1 MTAAAAIR
9 EALHAGRLMEA
20 VDSARDALLVT
31 PDDFE
36 AAYLKALA
44 LSRLGAA
51 DAAAGL
57 LRQVL
62 DRKDVP
68 DALRA
73 EALALDGRLA
83 KDGLAGLAPEAM
95 RAQAGKACRRY
106 EEALELVPNAFAA
119 INAAS
124 LRLLSGDAANS
135 ARLSREAA
143 RLASPADHWG
153 AATLGEA
160 ALLQGDAGLARE
172 RYRQARELAGPRHGD
187 VASMRRQLRLLARCL
202 PEAQALLGE
211 IPAPTV
217 VAFTGHMVDA
227 PGRSVPRFPPDLEA
241 TVAAAIDRWLEGAGP
256 VVGYS
261 QAACGS
267 DILFLEALQRRG
279 LETNVVLPC
288 ARGDYIE
295 QSVAFAGGDWIG
307 RFERALAGAASV
319 VYATAEAYLG
329 DEVLF
334 EHASRLIDGRAV
346 LRARQLE
353 GEAGMLAVLDA
364 ASVAGAGGTYGT
376 MRDWIDGARRAD
388 VIDIAALR
396 GSPPAPEAI
405 AAAPRPVPRASRLGR
420 VIVWIVFADVRGF
433 SSLPEQHS
441 PRFAERFLGE
451 AREAMRACGTEAHTS
466 QSAGDGVYVTFGS
479 ARAAASFAIDLR
491 DRVKRVDW
499 TQFGM
504 PPDTTVRVAAHC
516 GPAYPIMCPLTDRP
530 NYCGTHIIR
539 TARVEPVVTPGEV
552 FVTDSMAAYLAL
564 EAADAFECDYLGV
577 LPLAKGAGSS
587 ALYRLRRKT

>member
-1 MTAAAAIR
+1 MTVASIR

-20 VDSARDALLVT
+20 VDSARDALLAT

-44 LSRLGAA
+44 LSRLGAV
-51 DAAAGL
+51 DASAGL
-57 LRQVL
+57 LGQVL
-62 DRKDVP
+62 AREDVP

-73 EALALDGRLA
+73 AALALDGRLA
-83 KDGLAGLAPEAM
+83 KDGLAGLAPDAM
-95 RAQAGKACRRY
+95 RVQAGKACRRY
-106 EEALELVPNAFAA
+106 EEAFRLVPSAFAA

-124 LRLLSGDAANS
+124 LHLLCGDAVSS

-143 RLASPADHWG
+143 LLASPMDHWG

-160 ALLQGDAGLARE
+160 ALLQGDAGEARE
-172 RYRQARELAGPRHGD
+172 RYRQAHELAGPRHGD

-202 PEAQALLGE
+202 PGAQALLEE

-227 PGRSVPRFPPDLEA
+227 PERAVPRFPPDLEA
-241 TVAAAIDRWLEGAGP
+241 TVAAAIDRWLDGTGP
-256 VVGYS
+256 VIGYS

-267 DILFLEALQRRG
+267 DILFLEALQRRA

-288 ARGDYIE
+288 ARGDYIA
-295 QSVAFAGGDWIG
+295 QSVAFAGGAWIE
-307 RFERALAGAASV
+307 RFERAVARAATVS
-319 VYATAEAYLG
+319 YATAEAYLG

-334 EHASRLIDGRAV
+334 EHASRLIDGQAL
-346 LRARQLE
+346 LRGRQLE
-353 GEAGMLAVLDA
+353 GETRMLAVLDA
-364 ASVAGAGGTYGT
+364 ASVAGAGGTFGT
-376 MRDWIDGARRAD
+376 MREWIDGGRRAD

-396 GSPPAPEAI
+396 GTPRAPEAA
-405 AAAPRPVPRASRLGR
+405 AAAPRAVPRASRLGR

-451 AREAMRACGTEAHTS
+451 ARDALRDCDDEVHTT
-466 QSAGDGVYVTFGS
+466 QSAGDGVYATFGS

-491 DRVKRVDW
+491 DRVCRVDW

-504 PPDTTVRVAAHC
+504 APDTTVRVAAHC
-516 GPAYPIMCPLTDRP
+516 GPAYPIMCPVTDRP
-530 NYCGTHIIR
+530 NYCGSHIIR